1 MGKKLSAILT
11 VIAIEMWFTPSPAS
25 AQQSVPAEVGGPG
38 RPSAEV
44 LARGRYMIVTG
55 HCNNCHTPG
64 YQQSAGK
71 APEKDWLTGR
81 DIGHRGPWGT
91 TYPANIRINVNKM
104 SEAEW
109 VAYASTLRARP
120 GMPSWSLRDTHVE
133 DLRAMYQFIK
143 SLGPSDKPSRLPL
156 PPGQEPQ
163 TLTIRVVPAP
173 KPAASPS
180 APGADQQRAG
190 ADGNAP
196 GARNDGMLAR
206 GRYML
211 VTGHCNNCH
220 TANYGASEGNVPDKD
235 WVKGSPAGHRGAWG
249 TTYATNLRTNVGIM
263 TEAQWIAYAKAVR
276 PRPPM
281 PWWAVHETAVE
292 DLRAMYQFI
301 KTLGPA
307 GEPAPASLP
316 PDREPTPPYTQ
327 WPAIFPD

>member
-1 MGKKLSAILT
+1 MG
-11 VIAIEMWFTPSPAS
+11 P
-25 AQQSVPAEVGGPG
+25 
-38 RPSAEV
+38 
-44 LARGRYMIVTG
+44 
-55 HCNNCHTPG
+55 
-64 YQQSAGK
+64 
-71 APEKDWLTGR
+71 
-81 DIGHRGPWGT
+81 
-91 TYPANIRINVNKM
+91 
-104 SEAEW
+104 
-109 VAYASTLRARP
+109 
-120 GMPSWSLRDTHVE
+120 
-133 DLRAMYQFIK
+133 
-143 SLGPSDKPSRLPL
+143 
-156 PPGQEPQ
+156 
-163 TLTIRVVPAP
+163 
-173 KPAASPS
+173 SPS